1 MERTWICSCK
11 WSCRSNQAC
20 IDEYYPG
27 TEVKIDHVEGL
38 AECKKML
45 LQAKAGKKK
54 GYLIEGMGCP
64 GGCVAGAGTNIPVV
78 KAGIQVKKFV
88 KEAESFVPP
97 ETAQY

>member
-1 MERTWICSCK
+1 MNGC
-11 WSCRSNQAC
+11 
-20 IDEYYPG
+20 
-27 TEVKIDHVEGL
+27 
-38 AECKKML
+38 
-45 LQAKAGKKK
+45 
-54 GYLIEGMGCP
+54 LIEGMGCP

>member
-1 MERTWICSCK
+1 MKPVSYTHLDVYKR
-11 WSCRSNQAC
+11 Q
-20 IDEYYPG
+20 
-27 TEVKIDHVEGL
+27 EVKIDHVEGL

-45 LQAKAGKKK
+45 LKAKAGKKK

-78 KAGIQVKKFV
+78 KAQIQVKKFV
-88 KEAESFVPP
+88 KEAEDFVPP

>member
-1 MERTWICSCK
+1 MQKNAFTSKGR
-11 WSCRSNQAC
+11 
-20 IDEYYPG
+20 
-27 TEVKIDHVEGL
+27 
-38 AECKKML
+38 
-45 LQAKAGKKK
+45 KKK